1 MFPNQ
6 SIFQF
11 TTKYQRKNRIFGVF
25 ISIFFGNPLIKSI
38 SNFLHQ
44 KTSVYRRKMS
54 KKTGRLL
61 SGEKCGT

>member
-11 TTKYQRKNRIFGVF
+11 TMKYQRKNRNFGSF
-25 ISIFFGNPLIKSI
+25 ISIFFGNPIIKSI
-38 SNFLHQ
+38 SNFYFK